1 MSENSRP
8 NHDTDV
14 DADIETG
21 IEAGTG
27 ATADFGFRTVS
38 ARDKT
43 RMVGD
48 VFASV
53 ASNYDIMNDVMS
65 AGVHRIWK
73 ARFVAQLG
81 LRPGMSVLDLA
92 GGTGDIG
99 FAIAGKLE
107 RQIKRQGLDIEQ
119 PAVNICDINPAM
131 LAVGRDRALDRGIV
145 DQVTWSCGNAEQLPF
160 DDRSFDRVTISFG
173 LRNVTDIDAALR
185 EARRVLKPGGKFYCL
200 EFSRVHAPIL
210 NRLYDLYSFT
220 LIPRFGELVAGDRDS
235 YQYLVESIRKFPEQ
249 KALVQRM
256 RDAGFHRPA
265 YENLS
270 AGIAAIHSGWRL

>member
-73 ARFVAQLG
+73 ARFVA
-81 LRPGMSVLDLA
+81 
-92 GGTGDIG
+92 
-99 FAIAGKLE
+99 
-107 RQIKRQGLDIEQ
+107 
-119 PAVNICDINPAM
+119 
-131 LAVGRDRALDRGIV
+131 
-145 DQVTWSCGNAEQLPF
+145 
-160 DDRSFDRVTISFG
+160 
-173 LRNVTDIDAALR
+173 
-185 EARRVLKPGGKFYCL
+185 
-200 EFSRVHAPIL
+200 
-210 NRLYDLYSFT
+210 
-220 LIPRFGELVAGDRDS
+220 
-235 YQYLVESIRKFPEQ
+235 
-249 KALVQRM
+249 
-256 RDAGFHRPA
+256 
-265 YENLS
+265 
-270 AGIAAIHSGWRL
+270 